1 MVTCGDSSFSPPQ
14 VRHFWPSRNCSNFR
28 SQILLLFEVSLVY
41 TSAFSAE
48 GALKVSVDVLVAVGL
63 CMQEEACYADCH
75 FMVDQSSMH
84 LYFCITSHA
93 TYFLILWPLKMK
105 LFFV

>member
-1 MVTCGDSSFSPPQ
+1 MYV
-14 VRHFWPSRNCSNFR
+14 
-28 SQILLLFEVSLVY
+28 
-41 TSAFSAE
+41 
-48 GALKVSVDVLVAVGL
+48 VAVGL

-93 TYFLILWPLKMK
+93 TYFLILWPQNEIIFCVTRVTMVRVLIYIRLDCFSNQFWCCLTCIIHVCSTLTLIMSNT
-105 LFFV
+105 LVLS